1 MPQKGKCKDLYLG
14 STTKNGSG
22 GWYVIAWFEHQT
34 ILCDCYSSR
43 LQWMYFWECW

>member
-14 STTKNGSG
+14 STTKDGSG

-34 ILCDCYSSR
+34 ILYDCY